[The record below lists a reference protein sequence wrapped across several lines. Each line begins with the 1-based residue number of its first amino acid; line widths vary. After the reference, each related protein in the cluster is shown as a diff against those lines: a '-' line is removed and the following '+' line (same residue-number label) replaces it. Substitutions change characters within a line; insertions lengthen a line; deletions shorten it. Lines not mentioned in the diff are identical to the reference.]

1 MGGASRSRR
10 AISAAI
16 SAASRRMNGGC
27 LRAVVELLVLEER
40 EDDHDDEHRDDHLPW
55 RERE

>member
-1 MGGASRSRR
+1 MWGGASRSWR

-55 RERE
+55 R